1 MTELKRV
8 REIQEDKEEDQSEV
22 SEAADNMVTS
32 AVEAELDPMVK
43 REENLEKEEDL
54 LEVVLPT
61 EAQEKLWLPPKELNK
76 SKRL

>member
-1 MTELKRV
+1 M
-8 REIQEDKEEDQSEV
+8 REIPEDKEEDQSEV

-54 LEVVLPT
+54 LEVELPT

>member
-1 MTELKRV
+1 M